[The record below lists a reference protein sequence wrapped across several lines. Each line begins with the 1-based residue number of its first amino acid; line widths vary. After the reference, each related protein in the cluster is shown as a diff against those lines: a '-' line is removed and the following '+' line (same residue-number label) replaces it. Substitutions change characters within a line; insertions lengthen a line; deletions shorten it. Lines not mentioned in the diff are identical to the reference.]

1 MHIVVVGVDHTTAPI
16 TLRERLACSPRQV
29 ALVLQA
35 AQQVVRESVLLSTCN
50 RLELYAVC
58 SEVSGSRE
66 SLLGVLSETR
76 QIPLAELE
84 AHCYYYIGKE
94 VVSHLFEVACGLH
107 SLVPGEP
114 QIQGQVAEA
123 LEAAQDG
130 NFAGPITSALFRAA
144 LVAGKRAR
152 SETGVSRS
160 AASVSHVAVGLARQL
175 FPNLNEACVLLV
187 GSGEMSKLAA
197 RNLCD
202 NGARRLLIVNR
213 TQEHAVDL
221 AQRVG
226 AISRSFAE
234 LATSLVEADVVISST
249 LAPHAIITTE
259 LAQEVMK
266 QRDGRSLLLI
276 DIAMPRDVDPAVGAL
291 EGIHLYNLDD
301 LQAQVSQ
308 GIHLR
313 RQEIEHVRAILAE
326 EVSAFE
332 RWLRSLSVV
341 GTISDLRE
349 RVDALRQQEL
359 ERTLRQLSSSLSERE
374 ATAIHEL
381 TTRLVN
387 KVLHMPTLRLKDA
400 AALGQGHVYAGAL
413 RFLFDLEVQTDEANY
428 DRNTSQQTGDDPD
441 SRSDQAP
448 AATVARSENNC

>member
-1 MHIVVVGVDHTTAPI
+1 V
-16 TLRERLACSPRQV
+16 E
-29 ALVLQA
+29 
-35 AQQVVRESVLLSTCN
+35 E
-50 RLELYAVC
+50 E
-58 SEVSGSRE
+58 
-66 SLLGVLSETR
+66 
-76 QIPLAELE
+76 
-84 AHCYYYIGKE
+84 
-94 VVSHLFEVACGLH
+94 
-107 SLVPGEP
+107 
-114 QIQGQVAEA
+114 

-130 NFAGPITSALFRAA
+130 NFAGPILSALFRAA

-152 SETGVSRS
+152 AETDISRS

-213 TQEHAVDL
+213 TQEHADEL
-221 AQRVG
+221 AQRFG

-234 LATSLVEADVVISST
+234 LAASLVEADVVISST

-259 LAQEVMK
+259 LAQEVMR
-266 QRDGRSLLLI
+266 QRGGRSLLLI
-276 DIAMPRDVDPAVGAL
+276 DIALPRDIDPAVGFF

-308 GIHLR
+308 GIRLR

-326 EVSAFE
+326 EESAFE
-332 RWLRSLSVV
+332 RWLRTLGVV

-359 ERTLRQLSSSLSERE
+359 ERTLRQLSSSLSERK
-374 ATAIHEL
+374 ASAIHEL

-387 KVLHMPTLRLKDA
+387 KVLHTPTLRLKEA
-400 AALGQGHVYAGAL
+400 AALGQGHVYADAL
-413 RFLFDLEVQTDEANY
+413 RYLFDLEVQTGQAHY
-428 DRNTSQQTGDDPD
+428 DRNTKKPTGDDPD
-441 SRSDQAP
+441 SSSDQE
-448 AATVARSENNC
+448 AARAVARHENNY